1 MSATFEKA
9 RRGDP
14 AALQALYEAHKSTV
28 HFLSSCLLDDP
39 AAAKA
44 VTQQAFQNTW
54 STVLEGRIENEHD
67 FRATLLF
74 KVVNACK
81 NRVLKTDPKA
91 FHLPPKKNF
100 LSTVYTP
107 IRIAPED
114 DRFAVAMHSLPT
126 LHRFIYVLH
135 GCGAYNEKELGKLLN
150 TNAETIRQALGAEEE
165 NLKKI
170 FTAANHG
177 GSLTVEELHRELLT
191 RKETCTVPDEVNEA
205 VSRTIVNICK
215 PYREKAGKT
224 LRRAVIGVICAA
236 VVLTAAVAALVNHD
250 TDEETAD
257 DTSSIV
263 SETESEDEELT
274 GTITMN
280 DDTDGEASTAD
291 DGEELTDEGVTV
303 VENPAYYADIEI
315 ENYGTVTVALD
326 STYAPGTVE
335 NFVELAQ
342 SGFYDGLTFHRIIE
356 GFMMQGGDPN
366 GDGTG
371 GSDESITGEFTDNGV
386 ENPLSN
392 TRGAIAMA
400 RSSDYDSA
408 SSQFFIVHEDST
420 FLDGQYA
427 VFGYVT
433 SGMDVVDAVCT
444 AAEPTDDNG
453 TISSADQPVITSVT
467 IREPDDSSDAVTE

>member
-1 MSATFEKA
+1 MSVSLEKA
-9 RRGDP
+9 GRGTP
-14 AALQALYEAHKSTV
+14 AALQTLYEQNRSMIY
-28 HFLSSCLLDDP
+28 FLSTGLMDDQT
-39 AAAKA
+39 AAKA
-44 VTQQAFQNTW
+44 VTQQVFQNTW
-54 STVLEGRIENEHD
+54 SAVLEGRIETDEEL
-67 FRATLLF
+67 RSTLLY
-74 KVVNACK
+74 KTVTACK
-81 NRVLKTDPKA
+81 NRVLKADPKA

-114 DRFAVAMHSLPT
+114 SNMQTVLHSLPA

-135 GCGAYNEKELGKLLN
+135 GCGLYNEKELGKLLN
-150 TNAETIRQALGAEEE
+150 TNAETVRQAIAAEDEI
-165 NLKKI
+165 LKKI
-170 FTAANHG
+170 FSAANHG
-177 GSLTVEELHRELLT
+177 IGMTPQEFHQELTNGLKTAV
-191 RKETCTVPDEVNEA
+191 VPEAVNES
-205 VSRTIVNICK
+205 VSRTIATVCK
-215 PYREKAGKT
+215 PYQEKAGKRM
-224 LRRAVIGVICAA
+224 RRTAIAVICAA
-236 VVLTAAVAALVNHD
+236 LVLALVVSLCVNHGAE
-250 TDEETAD
+250 DETGE
-257 DTSSIV
+257 TSSVV
-263 SETESEDEELT
+263 SETDEGVTDSIVEEDES
-274 GTITMN
+274 
-280 DDTDGEASTAD
+280 DTEVDTAV
-291 DGEELTDEGVTV
+291 TAEGVTV

-315 ENYGTVTVALD
+315 ENYGTITVALD
-326 STYAPGTVE
+326 DTYAPETVD

-371 GSDESITGEFTDNGV
+371 GSEENITGEFSDNGV

-444 AAEPTDDNG
+444 TAEPTDDNG
-453 TISSADQPVITSVT
+453 TISADDQPVITSVT
-467 IREPDDSSDAVTE
+467 IREPDSGTDSE